1 MLIEDRDEE
10 GDMSADKNPV
20 GIKGFEFV
28 EFASPQPEA
37 LKAIFKDL
45 GFSLVK
51 SQESR
56 PIDYFNQG
64 DIHFIINRD
73 PNSFAASF
81 AKLHG
86 PCACATGWRVE
97 NAEKAFEVAVARGAK
112 PAKHSDYMRNGRK
125 VPAIMGVGDSLI
137 YFIDDYKNPNR
148 YQQMGFVDSK
158 KPEMVPG
165 KGFALMD
172 HLTNNVFQGE
182 LKPLADFY
190 KHVFGFEEVRYFDI
204 RGQKTGLLS
213 YALRS
218 PCGSFCI
225 PINEGTESKS
235 QINEY
240 LREYKGP
247 GIQHIALLTPNM
259 LKTME
264 LMKDAKFDTLDIDSD
279 YYDDVFKRIPN
290 ITEDHDK
297 IRGFN
302 LLVDGDDTGYLIQIF
317 SKNVIGPIFFEFI
330 QRKNHLGF
338 GEGNFGALFR
348 AIERDQERRGVL

>member
-1 MLIEDRDEE
+1 
-10 GDMSADKNPV
+10 MSADKNPV